1 MKEEIRRWTNFARD
15 VVADERI
22 SKKNKVVAGAMIA
35 WLLSP
40 IDPIP
45 DFIPLVGAVDDLVI
59 VYLLLDY
66 LFNEIPMEVLIDHY
80 PGTPVSLLRMRRR
93 TRVMRRLIPQWVID
107 RLWR

>member
-1 MKEEIRRWTNFARD
+1 MKSSVQKWATFAKE

-22 SKKNKVVAGAMIA
+22 SKKNKIVAGGMLV

-45 DFIPLVGAVDDLVI
+45 DFIPLIGAVDDLVI

-80 PGTPVSLLRMRRR
+80 PGTPVSLLRMRRK
-93 TRVMRRLIPQWVID
+93 TRLMRRLIPQWIID
-107 RLWR
+107 KLWR